1 MPMPGSPDLE
11 SWLAV
16 GFLAVV
22 CTGVAYMMYFRL
34 IVNIGPSKAIY
45 VGYLVPLFGLIWGAL
60 ILQETISSYMIAGGI
75 TILLGISLTSGAISK
90 TKYKKL
96 MRLK

>member
-1 MPMPGSPDLE
+1 
-11 SWLAV
+11 
-16 GFLAVV
+16 
-22 CTGVAYMMYFRL
+22 
-34 IVNIGPSKAIY
+34 
-45 VGYLVPLFGLIWGAL
+45 VPLFGLIWGAL